1 MKGRRIKG
9 PSKDGSVSDGEV
21 SCRRV
26 EFHRAKSSAVG
37 HSLGN
42 VIVLRWVVMF
52 VRKHGW
58 IFLPSQRVSWDTK

>member
-1 MKGRRIKG
+1 MR
-9 PSKDGSVSDGEV
+9 DGEV

-42 VIVLRWVVMF
+42 VIVLCWVVMF
-52 VRKHGW
+52 VRKHGC
-58 IFLPSQRVSWDTK
+58 IVLPSQRVSWDTK